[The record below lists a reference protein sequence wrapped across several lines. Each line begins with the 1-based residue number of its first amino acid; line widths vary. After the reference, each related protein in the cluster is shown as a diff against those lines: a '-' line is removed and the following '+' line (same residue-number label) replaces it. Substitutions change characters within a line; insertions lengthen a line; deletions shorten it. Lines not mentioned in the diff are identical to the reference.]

1 MVGPESSAQR
11 MSAYLDER
19 AARPFGNLEISS
31 GRALSSFS
39 KSSFTAASNLL
50 AKADD
55 ALIRGDRERAD
66 RFMERAAAL
75 NYDDHEQ
82 TAPAAFASHMM
93 LFDAVTDALEG
104 SVEGDRRWLDAAV
117 ATLLSAGVWGQSEM
131 RYVLLAVRQDYA
143 TELSESRTIR
153 DVVADVPER
162 AELRDVVMSPAELVE
177 AVTSVLQ
184 SLQIYRAALNST
196 SG

>member
-1 MVGPESSAQR
+1 
-11 MSAYLDER
+11 
-19 AARPFGNLEISS
+19 
-31 GRALSSFS
+31 
-39 KSSFTAASNLL
+39 
-50 AKADD
+50 
-55 ALIRGDRERAD
+55 
-66 RFMERAAAL
+66 MERAAAL